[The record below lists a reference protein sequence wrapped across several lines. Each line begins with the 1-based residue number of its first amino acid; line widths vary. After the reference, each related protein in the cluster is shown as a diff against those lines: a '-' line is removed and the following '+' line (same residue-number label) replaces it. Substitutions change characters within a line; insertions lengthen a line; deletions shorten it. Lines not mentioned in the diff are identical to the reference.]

1 MMDNNEENRNLTPE
15 EKERVRRRNSRRG
28 FFYCVRPVLIMF
40 AIMYLAVFALIA
52 YGYFSGAIS
61 PSAGKTAEEITAE
74 VYTYL
79 MAESWKSDLLGYA
92 AALVLGLFL
101 FFRNDWKNFDC
112 TRENRLR
119 FSSVI
124 CAIMLGAGMYLA
136 VDIILTILSGLLDMS
151 ALIDQHNQAMVTLD
165 IGSLWLEMLLF
176 GLMAP
181 MVEEL
186 YFRGMC
192 FNRMREMMPE
202 AISVVISASFF
213 GSMHAGSVLQ
223 MIYAT
228 VLGIFLGWIY
238 CKTENILAPFMVHST
253 FNMMN
258 YVTLPESAEP
268 FLKSTP
274 GLLIYYFVGMGL
286 LIGGVTLLRGMEKPP
301 LKPSGYGKEQ

>member
-1 MMDNNEENRNLTPE
+1 MMDNNEENKDLTPE
-15 EKERVRRRNSRRG
+15 EKERIRRRNSRKG
-28 FFYCVRPVLIMF
+28 FFYCVRPVLAMF
-40 AIMYLAVFALIA
+40 AIMYFAVFALIA

-61 PSAGKTAEEITAE
+61 FSAGKTAAEVTAE

-92 AALVLGLFL
+92 VALVLGLFF
-101 FFRNDWKNFDC
+101 FFRNDWKNYDNA
-112 TRENRLR
+112 RESRLGLT
-119 FSSVI
+119 SVV

-136 VDIILTILSGLLDMS
+136 VDIVLTILSGLFDMS
-151 ALIDQHNQAMVTLD
+151 VLIDQHNQAMVSLD
-165 IGSLWLEMLLF
+165 MGSLWLEMLLF

-238 CKTENILAPFMVHST
+238 CKTENILAPFMVHSA
-253 FNMMN
+253 FNLMN
-258 YVTLPESAEP
+258 YITLPDSAGP
-268 FLKSTP
+268 FLESNL
-274 GLLIYYFVGMGL
+274 GLLIYYFVGVGL
-286 LIGGVTLLRGMEKPP
+286 LIGGVTLLRRLEKPP